1 MGVLKRI
8 VIAQL
13 LTWMILNDEKI
24 PRNTFALACCYPNEH
39 GAIGTTPAEENKLIR
54 SMFVYELVDRTGF

>member
-13 LTWMILNDEKI
+13 LTWVILKDEKI
-24 PRNTFALACCYPNEH
+24 PRNTFALACCYTNEH
-39 GAIGTTPAEENKLIR
+39 RAIGTTPK
-54 SMFVYELVDRTGF
+54 

>member
-24 PRNTFALACCYPNEH
+24 PRNTFALACCYHNEH
-39 GAIGTTPAEENKLIR
+39 GAIGTTPKKKI
-54 SMFVYELVDRTGF
+54 S